1 MIVSILIFL
10 AVLSLLVLVHE
21 FGHYWVARRNGV
33 LIEEF
38 GLGYP
43 PRVYGKKIGETLY
56 SINALPFGGFV
67 RLHGE
72 NLDESIAKP
81 ERAFLNKSKKTR
93 TLIVIAGVTMNFLLA
108 IVAFGIVYTFSGIP
122 VETGDVK
129 ILEIS
134 ESSPAAEADFVV
146 GDIVRDVNGIEVAST
161 AEFIEKV
168 ADNKGKEIT
177 ITVVREEGSEIK
189 EIKASVVP
197 RVDHPEN
204 EGSLGVAISTT
215 EIYYPPLW
223 QRPFIGIYYGFKDA
237 LFWTKTI
244 IVGFA
249 MMIQRLFVG
258 EIPREIAGP
267 VGIYALTSRA
277 AQFGTLTLINFIGI
291 LSVNLVILNL
301 LPFPALDG
309 GRLMFIFIEAVI
321 GRKIVPKVEYAF
333 HVTGMIILLSLV
345 VIITIADVR
354 RLIVNGGITGFLE
367 SFMEAAN

>member
-1 MIVSILIFL
+1 MIVSIIIFL

-33 LIEEF
+33 LVEEF
-38 GLGYP
+38 GIGYP
-43 PRVYGKKIGETLY
+43 PRVYGKKIGETIY
-56 SINALPFGGFV
+56 SVNALPFGGFV

-72 NLDESIAKP
+72 NMDESMSKP

-93 TLIVIAGVTMNFLLA
+93 ALIVVAGVVMNFILA
-108 IVAFGIVYTFSGIP
+108 IVAFAIVYTFSGIP
-122 VETGDVK
+122 IETSDVT

-134 ESSPAAEADFVV
+134 EGSPASEADFVV
-146 GDIVRDVNGIEVAST
+146 GDVVKDVNGDEVST
-161 AEFIEKV
+161 TAIFIEKV

-177 ITVVREEGSEIK
+177 ITIERGDGEKTK
-189 EIKASVVP
+189 EVKTNVTP
-197 RVDHPEN
+197 RKEHPED

-215 EIYYPPLW
+215 EIYYPPVW
-223 QRPFIGIYYGFKDA
+223 QRPFIGIYYGFKEA

-244 IVGFA
+244 VVGFA

-267 VGIYALTSRA
+267 VGIYALTSQA
-277 AQFGTLTLINFIGI
+277 AQFGILTLINFIGI

-309 GRLMFIFIEAVI
+309 GRLMFILIEALI

-333 HVTGMIILLSLV
+333 HVTGMIILLSLIV
-345 VIITIADVR
+345 VITIADVR
-354 RLIVNGGITGFLE
+354 RLIVHGGVSGFLE
-367 SFMEAAN
+367 SFLESAN

>member
-21 FGHYWVARRNGV
+21 FGHFWVARRNGV
-33 LIEEF
+33 LVEEF
-38 GLGYP
+38 GIGYP
-43 PRVYGKKIGETLY
+43 PRVYGKKVGETIY
-56 SINALPFGGFV
+56 SVNALPFGGFV

-72 NLDESIAKP
+72 NLDESISQP
-81 ERAFLNKSKKTR
+81 NRAFLNKSKKTR
-93 TLIVIAGVTMNFLLA
+93 ALIVIAGVTMNFLLA
-108 IVAFGIVYTFSGIP
+108 IVAFGVVYTFSGIP
-122 VETGDVK
+122 VETNDVK

-134 ESSPAAEADFVV
+134 EGSPASDADLVI
-146 GDIVRDVNGIEVAST
+146 GDIVKDVEGESVSST
-161 AEFIEKV
+161 TAFIEKV

-177 ITVVREEGSEIK
+177 ITLVRDEGSEIK
-189 EIKASVVP
+189 EVKAVVIP

-204 EGSLGVAISTT
+204 EGALGVAISTT

-223 QRPFIGIYYGFKDA
+223 QRPFIGIYYGFKEA

-258 EIPREIAGP
+258 EIPKEIAGP
-267 VGIYALTSRA
+267 VGIYALTSQA
-277 AQFGTLTLINFIGI
+277 AKFGVLTLINFIGI

-309 GRLMFIFIEAVI
+309 GRLMFILIEALI

-333 HVTGMIILLSLV
+333 HVTGMIILLSLIV
-345 VIITIADVR
+345 VITIADVR
-354 RLIVNGGITGFLE
+354 RLIVHGGISGFLE
-367 SFMEAAN
+367 SFLEAAN

>member
-1 MIVSILIFL
+1 MLVSIIIFL

-33 LIEEF
+33 LVEEF
-38 GLGYP
+38 GIGYP
-43 PRVYGKKIGETLY
+43 PRVYGKKIGETIY
-56 SINALPFGGFV
+56 SVNALPFGGFV

-72 NLDESIAKP
+72 NMDESVSKP

-93 TLIVIAGVTMNFLLA
+93 ALIVVAGVVMNFLLA
-108 IVAFGIVYTFSGIP
+108 IVAFAIVYTFSGIP
-122 VETGDVK
+122 VETNDVK

-134 ESSPAAEADFVV
+134 EGSPAAEADLVV
-146 GDIVRDVNGIEVAST
+146 GDIVKDVNGDEVAST
-161 AEFIEKV
+161 AVFIEKV
-168 ADNKGKEIT
+168 ADNKGNEIT
-177 ITVVREEGSEIK
+177 IIVDRGEGEATK
-189 EIKASVVP
+189 EVKVQVVP
-197 RVDHPEN
+197 RTEVPEG
-204 EGSLGVAISTT
+204 EGALGVAISTT
-215 EIYYPPLW
+215 EIYYPPVW
-223 QRPFIGIYYGFKDA
+223 QRPFIGIYYGFKEA

-244 IVGFA
+244 VVGFA

-267 VGIYALTSRA
+267 VGIYALTSQA
-277 AQFGTLTLINFIGI
+277 AQFGILTLINFIGI

-309 GRLMFIFIEAVI
+309 GRLMFILIETVI

-333 HVTGMIILLSLV
+333 HVTGMIILLSLIV
-345 VIITIADVR
+345 VITIADVR
-354 RLIVNGGITGFLE
+354 RLIVHGGISGFLE